1 MFMLLLALIL
11 YAILAD
17 VLIFLEGLQDVGDGS
32 CKLAVLVSVGR
43 VVPVHGLGGRAP
55 ALAAAG
61 CVNLLKDA
69 NAVRATLSP
78 LRRGLVG
85 LLEVVR
91 EILIGKA

>member
-1 MFMLLLALIL
+1 MFLLLLALIL
-11 YAILAD
+11 YAVLAD
-17 VLIFLEGLQDVGDGS
+17 VFIFFKGLQDMGDGS
-32 CKLAVLVSVGR
+32 YKLGVLVSVGR

-69 NAVRATLSP
+69 DAVRAAFTP

>member
-1 MFMLLLALIL
+1 MFLLLLALIL

-55 ALAAAG
+55 ALATTG
-61 CVNLLKDA
+61 CVYLF
-69 NAVRATLSP
+69 
-78 LRRGLVG
+78 
-85 LLEVVR
+85 
-91 EILIGKA
+91 